1 MKEEKV
7 AAIRKFN
14 LEGVLENTDKTPL
27 ADGVEVKL
35 TDRSTTVSRMEDTSI
50 YHVGDIVT
58 LCDNE
63 YTRSNYG
70 GFVGELFCVEV
81 INGYQNRIH
90 TLHHI
95 ETILRLIVAPENIKM
110 IDAFSSYSI
119 IDRSFPTNTQE
130 EIDLL
135 FKNFGEFLK
144 EKNKRYGDS
153 AINPLNIFSKEK
165 ARSIIVSR
173 IDEKLSRIKNSSS
186 LKKNDISDLFG
197 YLALFMIENNWIS
210 FEEFID

>member
-81 INGYQNRIH
+81 INGYQNRMH

-130 EIDLL
+130 KIDLL

-153 AINPLNIFSKEK
+153 AINPLNIFSKEGTSNQICNRLDDK
-165 ARSIIVSR
+165 IG
-173 IDEKLSRIKNSSS
+173 RIKNSKE
-186 LKKNDISDLFG
+186 LRKNDIADVLG
-197 YLALFMIENNWIS
+197 YISLLCIQNNWL
-210 FEEFID
+210 EFDDLLD